1 MLISPLPLTKAEECC
16 RAHSQI
22 YGGVEGSVCILCY
35 KADGSMFW
43 NNMHVLPGPED
54 SIFTVLLSFQA
65 SDLVQVTQTFQPNLA
80 KS

>member
-1 MLISPLPLTKAEECC
+1 MLVSPLPLAKAEECC

-22 YGGVEGSVCILCY
+22 YGGGEGSCCILCY
-35 KADGSMFW
+35 NADGSIFW

-54 SIFTVLLSFQA
+54 SIFAVLLHFQA
-65 SDLVQVTQTFQPNLA
+65 SDLVQVTQTFLPNLA